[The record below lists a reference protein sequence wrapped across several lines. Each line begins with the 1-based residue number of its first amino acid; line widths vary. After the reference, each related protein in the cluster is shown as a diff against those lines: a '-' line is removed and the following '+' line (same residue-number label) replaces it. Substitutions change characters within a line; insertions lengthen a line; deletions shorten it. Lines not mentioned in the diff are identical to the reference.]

1 MLFRSID
8 NITRQYNE
16 YMKRML
22 PEYGI
27 EVIEIPRKEIGKQ
40 VISASRVRK
49 LLLEENWKEIKK
61 IVPKTTYQYLWTERE
76 NLLNMIQK
84 NK

>member
-1 MLFRSID
+1 M
-8 NITRQYNE
+8 
-16 YMKRML
+16 
-22 PEYGI
+22 
-27 EVIEIPRKEIGKQ
+27 IEIPRKEIGKQ

-49 LLLEENWKEIKK
+49 LLLEENLKEIKK